1 MAAYERVLVEIA
13 QGIGTLTLSRPEKYN
28 AFDGALCRECVE
40 PLHLLADS
48 DAVRVIVIR
57 GAGRA
62 FCAGADLS
70 ALADEGAA
78 LVAAGKDVALTIR
91 SAAKPVLAA
100 VNGPAAGGGAN
111 LALACDYRIAS
122 DGASIG
128 QVRSEEHTSELQSLA
143 YLVCRLLLEKK
154 KKNGQRT

>member
-28 AFDGALCRECVE
+28 AFDGALCREFVE
-40 PLHLLADS
+40 ALHLLADS
-48 DAVRVIVIR
+48 DAVRVIVIT

-100 VNGPAAGGGAN
+100 AWASQPPLAVRRAKEALQLSEQSSLAAMLDLEIAQQQE
-111 LALACDYRIAS
+111 LFATPEARERIA
-122 DGASIG
+122 ASRA
-128 QVRSEEHTSELQSLA
+128 QRSH
-143 YLVCRLLLEKK
+143 
-154 KKNGQRT
+154 